1 MGAYATR
8 TNVSAQQFG
17 EGSFDKGIYLSIP
30 FDLML
35 PRSTVYRASFVWDPL
50 IRDGG
55 VRLGKLYSLYNLT
68 GDRDLDNF
76 NSNLDKVVD

>member
-1 MGAYATR
+1 MGAYATK

-17 EGSFDKGIYLSIP
+17 EGSFDKGIYVSIP

-35 PRSTVYRASFVWDPL
+35 PRSTLTRASFVWDPL

-55 VRLGKLYSLYNLT
+55 AMLSKRYSLYSLT
-68 GDRDLDNF
+68 SGRDLNNF
-76 NSNLDKVVD
+76 NNNLDKVTE